1 MHHVPIGYYPVNRAT
16 AALQAQDRLKHMAI
30 FGKTGVGK
38 TTLLANMI
46 AADLKYGA
54 GVTVVDPHGSLIAD
68 ILETLPSERT
78 NDVIYLNP
86 LHHSGRV
93 VGLNLLDVKQA
104 QHKPLVV
111 SSLISIFKNLWPEGW
126 GARSE
131 FIFSNALYAL
141 LALPYPSTL
150 LAVQKLLTDQR
161 HRRQLL
167 GRIRDPSVLWFFN
180 QYDKQWS
187 KSFREEAIAPIVN
200 KVNKFVA
207 SPLLR
212 PVLGQPRSGFDF
224 RALLDERKILLCD
237 LSKGTLGFDVSSL
250 LGSIVVTKLALA
262 ALSRRDIPEHER
274 EAHFLYADEV
284 QNFVYGMDLPTIVAE
299 ARKYRLALTM
309 ATQTLGQLPKDTQ
322 SAVLGNCGTIAAFRL
337 SAADALVLEQEFLQ
351 SPPAREFIS
360 LNDYEMYVKTLID
373 GGQGEPT
380 LVKTYGPAPE
390 DQRQNRSEVI
400 IRTSLERYGQPR
412 AAIEA
417 KLKAFFSLRD

>member
-1 MHHVPIGYYPVNRAT
+1 MHHVPIGYYPVDRTT

-68 ILETLPSERT
+68 ILETLSSQRT

-93 VGLNLLDVKQA
+93 VGLNLLDVKHA

-161 HRRQLL
+161 YRRQLL
-167 GRIRDPSVLWFFN
+167 GRIRDPSVHWFFN
-180 QYDKQWS
+180 QYEKQWS

-200 KVNKFVA
+200 AV
-207 SPLLR
+207 
-212 PVLGQPRSGFDF
+212 
-224 RALLDERKILLCD
+224 LLC
-237 LSKGTLGFDVSSL
+237 
-250 LGSIVVTKLALA
+250 
-262 ALSRRDIPEHER
+262 
-274 EAHFLYADEV
+274 
-284 QNFVYGMDLPTIVAE
+284 
-299 ARKYRLALTM
+299 
-309 ATQTLGQLPKDTQ
+309 
-322 SAVLGNCGTIAAFRL
+322 
-337 SAADALVLEQEFLQ
+337 
-351 SPPAREFIS
+351 
-360 LNDYEMYVKTLID
+360 
-373 GGQGEPT
+373 
-380 LVKTYGPAPE
+380 
-390 DQRQNRSEVI
+390 
-400 IRTSLERYGQPR
+400 
-412 AAIEA
+412 
-417 KLKAFFSLRD
+417 